1 MRPSPILYAA
11 LAALPAAAPAQPGG
25 DEAAIRAAIEAGA
38 RACEAGRPDAVMESY
53 APDIL
58 LSYPGVP
65 DQDHAA
71 LLAGYRQLCPGSGGG
86 EGTVETTRAAF
97 DEILVSGDLAVARL
111 TWSTHLRGMAEG
123 NVRRLR
129 DMQVWRR
136 TPEGWRFFRGVHFP
150 LRP

>member
-1 MRPSPILYAA
+1 MRRAITLLLFPL
-11 LAALPAAAPAQPGG
+11 AAPAVAQPGS

-38 RACEAGRPDAVMESY
+38 RACEAGRPDEVMASY

-65 DQDHAA
+65 DQDHAT
-71 LLAGYRQLCPGSGGG
+71 LRAGYRALCPGAGGG
-86 EGTVETTRAAF
+86 EGTVETTRATF
-97 DEILVSGDLAVARL
+97 DEIIVSGDLAVARL
-111 TWSTHLRGMAEG
+111 TWSTHLRGMADG
-123 NVRRLR
+123 AVRRLR

-136 TPEGWRFFRGVHFP
+136 TREGWRFARGVHFP